1 MVSGKRLGAA
11 LITTHTTHPRQ
22 YPHLNYDRKTAADR
36 WKLGGGKKRL
46 GDYCQASYSHL
57 TALYVTLKFD
67 ITAGLRYYYGHEE
80 QVMLS
85 VEQQVCCVPSGNC
98 TAPKYWPSFSSTSD
112 RRRF

>member
-1 MVSGKRLGAA
+1 MVSGKRLGGG
-11 LITTHTTHPRQ
+11 TDHTTHPRQ
-22 YPHLNYDRKTAADR
+22 YPHLKIMI
-36 WKLGGGKKRL
+36 GKRL
-46 GDYCQASYSHL
+46 PIGGNCGGWKRFGDYCQASYSHL